1 MELQILKYANVQ
13 DFVFM
18 IYISKYFKRFCYL
31 ALIIAAQ
38 ITVSCEEVI
47 DIELNSAKPALVAEG
62 IIEKDSLSWIRLSY
76 TTDYFNSSESTWVA
90 DALVVLQDDAGN
102 SELLNYFGDGLYKGT
117 RLKGKPDRK
126 YEMSF
131 TLKETT
137 YSASSILYPPSV
149 FYEMKFEKSAFK
161 QPGEDKQLY
170 TISLKFSDDPD
181 TDNYYN
187 IEFLVN
193 GVPDSESYTLISDKY
208 FVTGDIILFSPRWKF
223 FEKDDIVKVIINS
236 IDEKEYTFLSQLND
250 LSGTGMGGSS
260 TPYNPVSNFGQ
271 TVLGYFRAGSSVSHV
286 KRVMVD

>member
-1 MELQILKYANVQ
+1 
-13 DFVFM
+13 M
-18 IYISKYFKRFCYL
+18 IFISKYFKRFCYL
-31 ALIIAAQ
+31 VFIIMAQ

-62 IIEKDSLSWIRLSY
+62 IIEKDSLSWLRLSY

-90 DALVVLQDDAGN
+90 DARVVLHDDAGN
-102 SELLNYFGDGLYKGT
+102 SETLKYSGNGLYKGT
-117 RLKGKPDRK
+117 RLKGKPNRE

-131 TLKETT
+131 ILKETT
-137 YSASSILYPPSV
+137 YSASSILYPPSL

-181 TDNYYN
+181 TDNFYN

-193 GVPDSESYTLISDKY
+193 GEPDSEGYTLITDKY
-208 FVTGDIILFSPRWKF
+208 FATGDIILFSPRWKF
-223 FEKDDIVKVIINS
+223 FEKDDVVKVIINS

-260 TPYNPVSNFGQ
+260 TPYNPVSNFGSS
-271 TVLGYFRAGSSVSHV
+271 VLGYFRAGSSVSHV
-286 KRVMVD
+286 KVVKAE